1 MVRKLDSR
9 RHSPRRG
16 TTRTEATLE
25 QPYLQLPTSSVSD
38 WARREP
44 RAEKSP
50 ALSARPAGS
59 HVIELDLVGDDEN
72 ES

>member
-9 RHSPRRG
+9 RHTPRRG

-25 QPYLQLPTSSVSD
+25 QPFLQLPVGSVSD

-44 RAEKSP
+44 RAETSP
-50 ALSARPAGS
+50 ERSLRPGGS
-59 HVIELDLVGDDEN
+59 HVIELDLVGDDAD
-72 ES
+72 